1 MAGALPEAGNAC
13 YRGWQ
18 NKRNRAMRTRGLFIL
33 IFAILLNLPATAQ
46 TKPPSG
52 QSEYILTTNPSSVD
66 SLNHRHQLSYKATA
80 WKNPKYGYAVY
91 LVTAP
96 SSKDPSSLRA
106 ELSSDPATMA
116 FEPNQVIEM
125 PELSVATSPVL
136 AQSTESILDSLP
148 SRTLVTFNGVTVP
161 SNYVQQPATRIIR
174 WGDALHDTGLTGA
187 GTVAVI
193 DTGVDPNHRA
203 LASALVPGYDF
214 TRNQAGASELADLNP
229 SMAASL
235 SQSTESILDSNRVAQ
250 LSNSTLAIL
259 TQSTESI
266 LDGSPEAFGHGTMTA
281 GLVHLI
287 APTAKI
293 MPLKAF
299 KADGTSDTYN
309 ILRAIYYAVDHG
321 SNIISMSFEMA
332 QPSPGLDGAIDYAVD
347 HGVIVIAAA
356 GNDGKQVAVF
366 PAASKG
372 VLGIGST
379 SNIDQRS
386 TFSNF
391 GPPDVIFAAP
401 GEGVIT
407 TYPGNYYAA
416 GWGTSFS
423 APIVAGASALV
434 MQQHPDNAPCSVMKA
449 LTHTV
454 QVPQMGYGRIDLYQ
468 ALTAKSPVPG
478 FADHRCEPSREDGSL
493 GHPD

>member
-1 MAGALPEAGNAC
+1 
-13 YRGWQ
+13 
-18 NKRNRAMRTRGLFIL
+18 MRTSGLFIL
-33 IFAILLNLPATAQ
+33 VFAILLNLPATAQ
-46 TKPPSG
+46 TKASSG
-52 QSEYILTTNPSSVD
+52 HSEYILTTSPSSVD
-66 SLNHRHQLSYKATA
+66 SLNRRHGLSYKATA
-80 WKNPKYGYAVY
+80 WQNPKYGYAVY

-96 SSKDPSSLRA
+96 PSKDPASLRA
-106 ELSSDPATMA
+106 ELSSDPETMA

-125 PELSVATSPVL
+125 PELSGTTSPAL

-148 SRTLVTFNGVTVP
+148 GRTLVTFNGVTVP
-161 SNYVQQPATRIIR
+161 SNYVMQPATRIIR
-174 WGDALHDTGLTGA
+174 WGDALQDTGFTGT

-203 LASALVPGYDF
+203 LVSALVPGYDF
-214 TRNQAGASELADLNP
+214 TRNKAGASELADLKP
-229 SMAASL
+229 SVAASL

-287 APTAKI
+287 APGAKI

-299 KADGTSDTYN
+299 NADGTSDTYN

-332 QPSPGLDGAIDYAVD
+332 EPSPGLNGAIDYAVD

-366 PAASKG
+366 PAATEG
-372 VLGIGST
+372 VIGIGST
-379 SNIDQRS
+379 SNADQRS
-386 TFSNF
+386 AFSNF
-391 GPPDVIFAAP
+391 GSPDVIFAAP

-407 TYPGNYYAA
+407 TYPGNLYAA

-434 MQQHPDNAPCSVMKA
+434 IQQSPGNPPCSVMKA

-454 QVPQMGYGRIDLYQ
+454 QVPQMGYGRIDLYE
-468 ALTAKSPVPG
+468 ALTAKSPIPG
-478 FADHRCEPSREDGSL
+478 FADYRCALRHEDG
-493 GHPD
+493 GFNRPD